1 MNKTLSFKQIA
12 NLIATVGDKLTVL
25 VEGENGIGKTAIFHH
40 LASMEQFKNHI
51 KVQPIDCTQLS
62 DGSIWM
68 PDIDKDNGVS
78 RELPNER
85 LGVSKTNQRG
95 VNGSRPVLMMF
106 DEIAKARQYVKDMI
120 APIVYERR
128 VGNYFLPE
136 GSVVF
141 AATNLSAEGLGDML
155 QAHLRNRLVVVRMRK
170 PNHEEYS
177 AWAISNGVRPEIVVT
192 NEETP
197 EVYHSFVDYMEGGE
211 HHHKDRALAKSN
223 PYIFDPS
230 NPGQMSYASPRSMA
244 RCSPVVEAYVNGVL
258 DDSTATEAMVGI
270 AGAPYADKLMAMIRF
285 GQQLPN
291 IKDIKAHPDT
301 TPLPSNKLAQ
311 IFQVMQFIS
320 RTETREDASAFCKYV
335 ARMGGEF
342 EALFTRRI
350 VDSPKVGMFATVPE
364 FGEMLARNQIYYK
377 V

>member
-1 MNKTLSFKQIA
+1 MKKALSFKQIA
-12 NLIATVGDKLTVL
+12 NLIITLGHKKTIVI
-25 VEGENGIGKTAIFHH
+25 EGENGIGKTSVFHY
-40 LASMEQFKNHI
+40 LAKHEKFKDHI

-68 PDIDKDNGVS
+68 PEIDRELGVS

-85 LGVSKTNQRG
+85 LGVNKNNQRG
-95 VNGSRPVLMMF
+95 VNGSRPVLLMF

-141 AATNLSAEGLGDML
+141 AGTNMAFEGLGDNV
-155 QAHLRNRLVVVRMRK
+155 QPHLRTRISTVRMRK

-177 AWAISNGVRPEIVVT
+177 EWALANGIRPEIIVT

-197 EVYHSFVDYMEGGE
+197 EVYHSFTDYMEGGE
-211 HHHKDRALAKSN
+211 HYHKDRTLAKSN

-230 NPGQMSYASPRSMA
+230 NAGQELYASPRTMA
-244 RCSPVVEAYVNGVL
+244 ACSDVVEAYVNGLL
-258 DDSTATEAMVGI
+258 DDDTAEQTLIGT
-270 AGAPYADKLMAMIRF
+270 AGAPYTDKLMSMTRF
-285 GQQLPN
+285 GQQLPSV
-291 IKDIKAHPDT
+291 KDVLAKPDT
-301 TPLPSNKLAQ
+301 TPLPENKLAQ

-320 RTETREDASAFCKYV
+320 RAETREDAAAFCTYV
-335 ARMGGEF
+335 GRMGGEF
-342 EALFTRRI
+342 ESLFCRRL
-350 VDSPKVGMFATVPE
+350 VDSPKIGMFASVAE
-364 FGEMLARNQIYYK
+364 FGQMLARNQMYYK